1 MNPASVDLKD
11 LLEAESSLGLTFA
24 TDLFIG
30 REPATPDDCVTIFDT
45 PGGPPMQTFKQGE
58 DYYYPS
64 IQIRVRNTNYLTGW
78 NLINDVKVL
87 LHNRA
92 QEVLNS
98 TLYSAIICT
107 QEPALLDW
115 DENDRARFVTTFD
128 LQRRKQ

>member
-1 MNPASVDLKD
+1 MNPASVDIKD
-11 LLEAESSLGLTFA
+11 LVEADSGLGLTFA

-30 REPATPDDCVTIFDT
+30 REPAAPDNCVTIFDT
-45 PGGPPMQTFKQGE
+45 PGGSPMQTFKQGE

-78 NLINDVKVL
+78 DLINDIKVL

-92 QEVLNS
+92 QETVNG
-98 TLYSAIICT
+98 TLYSVIICT

-115 DENDRARFVTTFD
+115 DENDRARFVTSFD
-128 LQRRKQ
+128 LQRR